1 MVKGRRL
8 QRIGACRGGVRF
20 WFGAGFGG
28 GVYTV
33 RQTTVA
39 IAFGLLD
46 ILSFVSRS
54 PFMMIS
60 FSFSFCWYPS
70 RSVWV
75 FRTDPP
81 PQPPRN
87 PLWPD
92 VAGPFIQV
100 TPSASRPALYLY
112 LSPTLSVAFCAPF
125 CRFYLWNAATLWRCR
140 CCCSCSCCPLPR
152 PCPCSSIHI
161 AECPCGTCVIL
172 LRSSISSIPPA
183 TIIPTYTTLLH

>member
-1 MVKGRRL
+1 VVKGRRL
-8 QRIGACRGGVRF
+8 QRGA
-20 WFGAGFGG
+20 W

-54 PFMMIS
+54 PFIMIS

-75 FRTDPP
+75 FLPP
-81 PQPPRN
+81 SPHRN